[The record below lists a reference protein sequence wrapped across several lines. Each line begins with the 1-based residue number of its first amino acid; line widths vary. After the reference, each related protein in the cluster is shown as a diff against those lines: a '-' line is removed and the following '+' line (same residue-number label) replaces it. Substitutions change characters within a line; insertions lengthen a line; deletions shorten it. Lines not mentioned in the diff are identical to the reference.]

1 MCLVAL
7 ALEAHERFPLVVAA
21 NRDEHHARATEALGW
36 WTPAAAASPL
46 LGGRDLVAGGTW
58 LGLTRAGRL
67 ALLTN
72 IRAPHA
78 NDPAAPSRGR
88 IVTDWL
94 ASGEPVE
101 TFWEHIAARRHNG
114 FNLVVADLPSAGWF
128 WASSAGRAPQPIAAG
143 IHAISNAALDTPW
156 PKTEHLKV
164 RLADALCD
172 ADSLDGL
179 TQALFAALGDRR
191 RADDAQLPATGLPIE
206 VERGLSSAFVDLPE
220 RGYGTR
226 CSTLL
231 ISERDARG
239 IRTHVIERSFRPW
252 PERAVTMRRTVLE
265 DWPPRAKRGP
275 AAAGTA
281 RAKAAGTT
289 AIEGD

>member
-7 ALEAHERFPLVVAA
+7 ALDAHERYPLVVAA

-36 WTPAAAASPL
+36 WTPAPTAAPV

-58 LGLTRAGRL
+58 LGLTAAGRL

-72 IRAPHA
+72 IRAPQP

-94 ASGEPVE
+94 ASDHPIG
-101 TFWEHIAARRHNG
+101 TFWEHVAAQRHNG
-114 FNLVVADLPSAGWF
+114 FNLVVADLPAAGWF

-156 PKTEHLKV
+156 PKTEKLKA
-164 RLADALCD
+164 RLADALRA
-172 ADSLDGL
+172 ADSVDALSQ
-179 TQALFAALGDRR
+179 TLFAALADRS
-191 RADDAQLPATGLPIE
+191 RAADAQLPETGLPME
-206 VERGLSSAFVDLPE
+206 VERSLSSAFVDVPE

-226 CSTLL
+226 SSTLL
-231 ISERDARG
+231 IAERAAG
-239 IRTHVIERSFRPW
+239 GMRTHVIERSFGP
-252 PERAVTMRRTVLE
+252 PGQDAVTMRRTVLE
-265 DWPPRAKRGP
+265 DWPPRLSFKGSAPSPR
-275 AAAGTA
+275 AGYRPPRRPV
-281 RAKAAGTT
+281 RAH
-289 AIEGD
+289 

>member
-21 NRDEHHARATEALGW
+21 NRDEHHARATAALGW
-36 WTPAAAASPL
+36 WAPASGAGPV

-58 LGLTRAGRL
+58 LGLTAAGRL

-94 ASGEPVE
+94 ASDEPVE
-101 TFWEHIAARRHNG
+101 PFWRRIAMQGHNG
-114 FNLVVADLPSAGWF
+114 FNLVVADLPAAGWF
-128 WASSAGRAPQPIAAG
+128 WASNAGRAPQRIAAG
-143 IHAISNAALDTPW
+143 LHAISNAALDTPW
-156 PKTEHLKV
+156 PKTVNLKA
-164 RLADALCD
+164 RLAEALRSTRSVETL
-172 ADSLDGL
+172 A
-179 TQALFAALGDRR
+179 QALFAALADRS
-191 RADDAQLPATGLPIE
+191 RADDARLPATGLPIE
-206 VERGLSSAFVDLPE
+206 AERGLSSAFVDLPE

-239 IRTHVIERSFRPW
+239 TRTHVIERSFGPS
-252 PERAVTMRRTVLE
+252 PEAAATMRRTVLE
-265 DWPPRAKRGP
+265 DWPPRAVRGP
-275 AAAGTA
+275 AESAAARTSAVVTA
-281 RAKAAGTT
+281 TAGN
-289 AIEGD
+289 

>member
-21 NRDEHHARATEALGW
+21 NRDEHHARATAALGW
-36 WTPAAAASPL
+36 WEPAPGL
-46 LGGRDLVAGGTW
+46 GPVLGGRDLVAGGTW
-58 LGLTRAGRL
+58 LGLTGAGRL

-94 ASGEPVE
+94 ASDEPVDA
-101 TFWEHIAARRHNG
+101 FWSRIARQGHNG
-114 FNLVVADLPSAGWF
+114 FNLVVADLPAAGWF
-128 WASSAGRAPQPIAAG
+128 WASNAGRPPQPIAAG
-143 IHAISNAALDTPW
+143 LHAISNAALDTPW
-156 PKTEHLKV
+156 PKTVNLKA
-164 RLADALCD
+164 RLADALRS
-172 ADSLDGL
+172 ADSVAALA
-179 TQALFAALGDRR
+179 QALFAALADRS
-191 RADDAQLPATGLPIE
+191 RAADAELPATGLPIE
-206 VERGLSSAFVDLPE
+206 AERGLSSAFVDLPE

-239 IRTHVIERSFRPW
+239 TCTHVIERSFGPS
-252 PERAVTMRRTVLE
+252 PEHGATTRRTVLD
-265 DWPPRAKRGP
+265 DWPPP
-275 AAAGTA
+275 APRDPAESTAARRNA
-281 RAKAAGTT
+281 IATT
-289 AIEGD
+289 AGSR